1 MNEDGNT
8 QQLQQNQSN
17 ILAQFDKR
25 KTHFTSSQKNS
36 KNLLN
41 RSQDFYVTPKIMI
54 IEQLN
59 LKTGSPFREHFGS
72 LKESSKVQAL
82 IAQGLNETSSK
93 IEADNVKKAD
103 ELFNSAR
110 LDIMGA
116 TPTQDLSLDDAQ
128 LP

>member
-1 MNEDGNT
+1 M
-8 QQLQQNQSN
+8 
-17 ILAQFDKR
+17 
-25 KTHFTSSQKNS
+25 
-36 KNLLN
+36 
-41 RSQDFYVTPKIMI
+41 TPKIMV

-93 IEADNVKKAD
+93 IEADNVKKVD

-110 LDIMGA
+110 LDIMRA
-116 TPTQDLSLDDAQ
+116 TPT
-128 LP
+128 